1 VHIEL
6 TEMLRCPEP
15 HGDSFLVMSTGEMR
29 GRMVQSGVLGCPV
42 CHREYPIVRGVVQFS
57 GPSPPPSPPPPSPTS
72 LPAIDALTLQALLD
86 LASPGGYVVLVGSAA
101 RHAPG
106 LAGVLRGVHFVGVN
120 APPDAEELPMLSLVS
135 CATGIPL
142 RPAIARGVVL
152 GSEVVTAPWPAEAT
166 RVVLPGRRFVAERED
181 VAGLSGITRLAVGQG
196 VFVGE
201 RR

>member
-1 VHIEL
+1 MHIEL

-29 GRMVQSGVLGCPV
+29 GRMIRSGVLGCPL
-42 CHREYPIVRGVVQFS
+42 CHREYPIVQGVVQFS
-57 GPSPPPSPPPPSPTS
+57 RTPPPPAAPVP
-72 LPAIDALTLQALLD
+72 LPAIDAPTLQALLD

-106 LAGVLRGVHFVGVN
+106 LAGLMRGVHFVGVN
-120 APPDAEELPMLSLVS
+120 ASPDVEELPMLSLVS
-135 CATGIPL
+135 CATVIPL

-152 GSEVVTAPWPAEAT
+152 GAEAVTGPWPAEAA
-166 RVVLPGRRFVAERED
+166 RVVLPGRRFVAEQED
-181 VAGLSGITRLAVGQG
+181 VAGLSGITRLAAGRG